1 MDNQNNCSL
10 EKSLKLTFIA
20 DTHHYSKSLGTSGR
34 AYQLRSGSDQKCLA
48 ETGDILDAVFEK
60 IALSD
65 TDAVMIAGD
74 VTNDGEMVSHIE
86 FREKLYKLRERKRVY
101 LITATH
107 DWCCDENPRRFKDNE
122 VSNDVEVM
130 PSDKLPE
137 FYKDFGVGDALSVYT
152 THIGTCSYVV
162 QLAEH
167 VRLLALNDDK
177 NANNHAGFTEAHFDW
192 IEKQIKRAQE
202 DNCIII
208 GMEHHLLTPH
218 ISPLLT
224 GGGTCVADREY
235 VASRLA
241 DAGLKYMFVGH
252 SHIQNTA
259 DFKSKNGN
267 VIKEVNIGSLVGY
280 PAPIVHVTVHE
291 DCTLSYEVEYLDTF
305 SLDGKAVDA
314 QDFLRIHA
322 VSVIHRVLDAPNKK
336 EFADRLTA
344 LQLNGEKIS
353 MIFPFI
359 KRILQ
364 NIKRDTVSDVYRR
377 LKHLG
382 LAKYVDKDAV
392 DVYRD
397 KRLISIIDEI
407 WLSALDGSR
416 RKYEK
421 DSDYYRLVMSVVS
434 IPCKIFKKNNDFK
447 KIIFALD
454 NILTGGKYNNQED
467 TI

>member
-1 MDNQNNCSL
+1 MT
-10 EKSLKLTFIA
+10 KLTFIA
-20 DTHHYSKSLGTSGR
+20 DTHYYSKSLGRSGR

-48 ETGDILDAVFEK
+48 ETGDIIDAAFEK
-60 IALSD
+60 IASSD

-86 FREKLYKLRERKRVY
+86 LREKLYKLKESKKVY

-137 FYKDFGVGDALSVYT
+137 FYRDFGVSDALSVYT

-162 QLAEH
+162 QLADN

-177 NANNHAGFTEAHFDW
+177 NANNHAGFTEDHFKW
-192 IEKQIKRAQE
+192 IEEQIKKAYE

-252 SHIQNTA
+252 SHIQNTT
-259 DFKSKNGN
+259 DFKSRNGN
-267 VIKEVNIGSLVGY
+267 VIKEVNVGSLVGY
-280 PAPIVHVTVHE
+280 PAPIVNVTVN
-291 DCTLSYEVEYLDTF
+291 DDMTLSYEVEYLDTF
-305 SLDGKAVDA
+305 LLNGRTVDA

-322 VSVIHRVLDAPNKK
+322 VSIIHRVLDAPNKQ

-353 MIFPFI
+353 VIFPFVKKI
-359 KRILQ
+359 MK
-364 NIKRDTVSDVYRR
+364 NIKTDTVADVYCR

-382 LAKYVDKDAV
+382 VAKYVDKNAV
-392 DVYRD
+392 DACRNI
-397 KRLISIIDEI
+397 RLISIIDEI

-416 RKYEK
+416 IKYEK
-421 DSDYYRLVMSVVS
+421 DSDYYRLVMSVIS

-447 KIIFALD
+447 KLIFAVD
-454 NILTGGKYNNQED
+454 NILTGGKYNNQTD

>member
-1 MDNQNNCSL
+1 MT
-10 EKSLKLTFIA
+10 KLTFIA
-20 DTHHYSKSLGTSGR
+20 DTHHYSKSLGVSGR

-48 ETGDILDAVFEK
+48 ETGDIIDAAFEK
-60 IALSD
+60 IACSD

-74 VTNDGEMVSHIE
+74 VTNDGEMVSHLE
-86 FREKLYKLRERKRVY
+86 FREKLYRLKKSKKIY

-107 DWCCDENPRRFKDNE
+107 DWCCDENPRRFKDND

-130 PSDKLPE
+130 PSNKLPE

-152 THIGTCSYVV
+152 THIGTCSYVA
-162 QLAEH
+162 QLSDN

-177 NANNHAGFTEAHFDW
+177 NANNHAGFTEEHFEW
-192 IEKQIKRAQE
+192 IEEQIKKAYE
-202 DNCIII
+202 DKCIII

-224 GGGTCVADREY
+224 GGGTCVADRGY

-252 SHIQNTA
+252 SHIQNTT
-259 DFKSKNGN
+259 DFKSQNGN

-280 PAPIVHVTVHE
+280 PAPIVNVIVN
-291 DCTLSYEVEYLDTF
+291 DDMTLNYEVEYLDTF
-305 SLDGKAVDA
+305 LINGRSVDA

-322 VSVIHRVLDAPNKK
+322 VSIIHRVLDAPCRQ

-344 LQLNGEKIS
+344 LQLNGEKFS
-353 MIFPFI
+353 VIFPLI
-359 KRILQ
+359 KRILK
-364 NIKRDTVSDVYRR
+364 NIKRDTVADVYRR

-382 LAKYVDKDAV
+382 LAEYVDKDAFCA
-392 DVYRD
+392 YQN

-416 RKYEK
+416 VKYEK
-421 DSDYYRLVMSVVS
+421 DSDYYRLVMSVIS
-434 IPCKIFKKNNDFK
+434 IPCKIFKKNNDLK
-447 KIIFALD
+447 KLIFAFD
-454 NILTGGKYNNQED
+454 NILTGGKYNNQAD
-467 TI
+467 II